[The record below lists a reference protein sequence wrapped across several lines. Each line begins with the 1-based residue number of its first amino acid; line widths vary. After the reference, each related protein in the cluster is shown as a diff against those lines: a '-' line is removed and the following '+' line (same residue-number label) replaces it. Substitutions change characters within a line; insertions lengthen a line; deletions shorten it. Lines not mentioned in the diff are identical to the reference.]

1 MPTYVRSITAV
12 LAAFSLAAS
21 RASAQTSA
29 AADSVRI
36 ARLASLGR
44 LWGAI
49 KYFHPALVS
58 RPIDWDSALVAA
70 IPRVRAATNRAEFA
84 AAIDTMLAALGDPL
98 THVVT
103 PAAPSPRLASAKRT
117 HLDWRPDSTLVVSI
131 GDPADF
137 PGTTQA

>member
-1 MPTYVRSITAV
+1 MPTRPRAIVVATLFAWSLSAFR
-12 LAAFSLAAS
+12 AANAQ
-21 RASAQTSA
+21 SAPP
-29 AADSVRI
+29 DSVRV

-44 LWGAI
+44 LWGAV
-49 KYFHPALVS
+49 KYFHPALVT
-58 RPIDWDSALVAA
+58 RPVDWDSALVAA
-70 IPRVRAATNRAEFA
+70 IPRVRAAKIRAEFA
-84 AAIDTMLAALGDPL
+84 AAVDTMLAALGDPL

-137 PGTTQA
+137 PGTTQ